1 MTDKKRKIIGNT
13 LVFALIFAALALY
26 CRPVPLS
33 TLGGWTDD
41 PDIYADLYY
50 EAYHTNAQGKLA
62 ADVYAAASANGEWS
76 DLLAS
81 IRVCRMPF
89 NWLGNL
95 LPGTGAHQLADGMTD
110 WNLHAH
116 DQSAENSMVG
126 LQAYG
131 EGQFCYTTPRLN
143 QYLPCAV
150 KDADEL
156 QQKIDA
162 LIEQYGKPIKSN
174 KGADTP

>member
-50 EAYHTNAQGKLA
+50 EVYHTNAQGKLA

-81 IRVCRMPF
+81 IDR
-89 NWLGNL
+89 
-95 LPGTGAHQLADGMTD
+95 
-110 WNLHAH
+110 
-116 DQSAENSMVG
+116 
-126 LQAYG
+126 
-131 EGQFCYTTPRLN
+131 
-143 QYLPCAV
+143 
-150 KDADEL
+150 
-156 QQKIDA
+156 
-162 LIEQYGKPIKSN
+162 KSVV
-174 KGADTP
+174 